1 MPDFPRYL
9 HSDEH
14 GEGWA
19 WIESTKTF
27 MLVFE
32 VCRVP
37 KLLGLFSLHGRHGH
51 PPRVVGTAN
60 LMLQGFSSRPRRHEC
75 DDLVTRLVE
84 GRLNHPYRVI
94 KGGIIVPITW
104 EEFLTNARTHLRS
117 TH

>member
-19 WIESTKTF
+19 WIESTKTL

-37 KLLGLFSLHGRHGH
+37 TLCGFHLFGR
-51 PPRVVGTAN
+51 PPRVVEVAN
-60 LMLQGFSSRPRRHEC
+60 LMLHGFSKRPRRHEC
-75 DDLVTRLVE
+75 DDLVARLVE
-84 GRLNHPYRVI
+84 QKFNHPYKEI

-104 EEFLTNARTHLRS
+104 EEFLSHVQTQFQYH
-117 TH
+117 H